1 MDYQIPK
8 TGALDW
14 IDFVFLFFFFF
25 SFINS
30 SKKSKSKT
38 NQLFDDDKNNDTQP
52 EIKELLGLCSGRFS
66 DSEDSK
72 ASKSIKRMDKTK
84 KYQKGE
90 MFDTQSKQ
98 HNMDELLGLC
108 TGKFTDD
115 ENEGEDDDLVGGEKD
130 GNDVELE
137 EQEDRSKEEED
148 ENMTEMKSEEGGGS
162 DPEEMI
168 LKRKFGKKYE
178 AKRRYSTSTYLWQ
191 WLIVEVTRLSLL
203 WAMMEAD
210 FQGSMLHSKE

>member
-8 TGALDW
+8 TSSRLNC
-14 IDFVFLFFFFF
+14 FCLF

-38 NQLFDDDKNNDTQP
+38 NQLFDDEKNSDTQP

-72 ASKSIKRMDKTK
+72 MSKSAKPLDKTK
-84 KYQKGE
+84 KYQKGGL
-90 MFDTQSKQ
+90 FDTQGRE

-108 TGKFTDD
+108 TGKFNND
-115 ENEGEDDDLVGGEKD
+115 ENEGEDDDLGGGEKD
-130 GNDVELE
+130 GRDVGLE
-137 EQEDRSKEEED
+137 EQEENRSEEEKV
-148 ENMTEMKSEEGGGS
+148 ENTTEAKSEKGDGS

-178 AKRRYSTSTYLWQ
+178 AKKRYLNLLLTIISCRYSL
-191 WLIVEVTRLSLL
+191 
-203 WAMMEAD
+203 M
-210 FQGSMLHSKE
+210 K